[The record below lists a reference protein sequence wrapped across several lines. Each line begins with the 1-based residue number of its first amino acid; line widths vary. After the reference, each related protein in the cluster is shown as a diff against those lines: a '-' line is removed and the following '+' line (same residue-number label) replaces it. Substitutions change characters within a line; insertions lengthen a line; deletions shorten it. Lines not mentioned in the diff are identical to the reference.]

1 VAIIGKL
8 NNLRVVKEVDFGL
21 YLDGGEHGEIL
32 LPLRYVPDGAKPDD
46 ILEVFIYLDS
56 EDRIIATTEKPFAM
70 VDEFAYMKV
79 VSVNSVGAFLDWGL
93 MKDLL
98 VPFREQKQTMEEN
111 KYYLVYVYVDMDTKR
126 IAASAKIDKY
136 LDNVFADYEVG
147 QEVDLL
153 IANKTD
159 LGFTAI
165 INHSHWGII
174 YENEVFKTLKK
185 GQHVT
190 GYIKKIRDDEKIDLS
205 LQKPGFDKVDNISK
219 DILAKLQ
226 SNNGFIAVTDRSH
239 PEIIYQM
246 FGISKKAFKMAVG
259 TLYKSRLITLEQNGI
274 YLKGQN
280 DGISNQ

>member
-153 IANKTD
+153 VANKTD